1 MRRALWFL
9 NLAHAYDHFFLLIF
23 PTAVLALAPA
33 WGMSY
38 GEALSFGTAA
48 FVTFGAGTLPAGWL
62 GDRWSRG
69 HLMSVFFIG
78 IGLSAIVTGLA
89 SGPVTLT
96 LGLGLLGLFASIYHP
111 VGTALVIQ
119 NAKATGQSLGVNGVF
134 GNLGVAGAALV
145 TGLITEWLGWRTAFI
160 LPGVIAVLTGV
171 WFAFRIAP
179 AMSGDL
185 AARPAANKAPAAQD
199 ALIRVFVVVGVSALF
214 GGIIFHGTTIALP
227 KIFQER
233 LAGLVGDLGTIG
245 VLVAAVFTLA
255 AFAQIAV
262 GRLLDRYGARAILP
276 LIVAPQVVLLLVAV
290 QLSGLAMLVLA
301 AALML
306 LVFGEIPIT
315 AWLVGRYTP
324 ARWQSRIFGVQYVLS
339 LGVSAVVVPTIAV
352 LHDWTGGFGAF
363 FVVMAGAAALVALV
377 ALLLPGR
384 GVAEDQRRV
393 SNKPIR
399 ASVVKPA
406 PARKVMGAP

>member
-1 MRRALWFL
+1 MTRALLFL

-33 WGMSY
+33 WGLSY
-38 GEALSFGTAA
+38 GQALSFGTAA

-69 HLMSVFFIG
+69 HLMSIFFIG
-78 IGLSAIVTGLA
+78 LGLAAIVTGLA
-89 SGPVTLT
+89 AGPVTLT
-96 LGLGLLGLFASIYHP
+96 VGLGLIGLFASIYHP

-119 NAKATGQSLGVNGVF
+119 NARATGQSLGVNGVF

-145 TGLITEWLGWRTAFI
+145 TGLITEGLGWRAAFI
-160 LPGVIAVLTGV
+160 LPGAIALATGV
-171 WFAFRIAP
+171 LFAIRIAP
-179 AMSGDL
+179 ALTGEL
-185 AARPAANKAPAAQD
+185 AARPPAKRVPAAQD

-233 LAGLVGDLGTIG
+233 LAGLVGDIGTIG
-245 VLVAAVFTLA
+245 LLAAAVFTLA

-276 LIVAPQVVLLLVAV
+276 LIVAPQVVLLAVAV
-290 QLSGLAMLVLA
+290 QLSGWGMLLLA

-315 AWLVGRYTP
+315 AWLVGQYTP
-324 ARWQSRIFGVQYVLS
+324 AHWQSRIFGVQYVLS
-339 LGVSAVVVPTIAV
+339 LGVSALVVPLIAV
-352 LHDWTGGFGAF
+352 LHDRTGGFDAF
-363 FVVMAGAAALVALV
+363 FVVMAGAAALVTLV
-377 ALLLPGR
+377 ALLLPGSAA
-384 GVAEDQRRV
+384 G
-393 SNKPIR
+393 R
-399 ASVVKPA
+399 ASAPA
-406 PARKVMGAP
+406 PVGPGVRAGP

>member
-1 MRRALWFL
+1 MSRVLWFL

-33 WGMSY
+33 WGLSY
-38 GEALSFGTAA
+38 GEALAFGTAA
-48 FVTFGAGTLPAGWL
+48 FVTFGLGTLPAGWL

-78 IGLSAIVTGLA
+78 IGFSSVLTGLA
-89 SGPVTLT
+89 AGPVTLT

-134 GNLGVAGAALV
+134 GNLGVAGAALI
-145 TGLITEWLGWRTAFI
+145 TGLITEWAGWRAAFI
-160 LPGVIAVLTGV
+160 LPGLIAVATGILFFRVIAPQMGSD
-171 WFAFRIAP
+171 P
-179 AMSGDL
+179 
-185 AARPAANKAPAAQD
+185 AARPAARKAATAQG
-199 ALIRVFVVVGVSALF
+199 ALIRVFVVVAVSALF

-233 LAGLVGDLGTIG
+233 LAGEVGDLATIG
-245 VLVAAVFTLA
+245 ILVAAVFTLA

-262 GRLLDRYGARAILP
+262 GRLLDRYGARLILP
-276 LIVAPQVVLLLVAV
+276 LIVLPQVFLLLLAV
-290 QLSGLAMLVLA
+290 QLSGWAMLLLA

-315 AWLVGRYTP
+315 AWLVGQYTP
-324 ARWQSRIFGVQYVLS
+324 PHWQSRIFALQYVLS
-339 LGVSAVVVPTIAV
+339 LGVSAVVVPLIAV
-352 LHDWTGGFGAF
+352 LHDRSGGFSVF
-363 FVVMAGAAALVALV
+363 FVVLAGAAAVVALV
-377 ALLLPGR
+377 ALLLPG
-384 GVAEDQRRV
+384 A
-393 SNKPIR
+393 
-399 ASVVKPA
+399 A
-406 PARKVMGAP
+406 PARTRILDGAAPGVRAAR